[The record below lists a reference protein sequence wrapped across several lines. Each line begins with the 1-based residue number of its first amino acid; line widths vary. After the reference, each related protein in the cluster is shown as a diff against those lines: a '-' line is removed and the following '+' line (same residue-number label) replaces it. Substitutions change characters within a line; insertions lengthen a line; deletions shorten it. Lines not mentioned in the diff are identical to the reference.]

1 MGCAYAA
8 RCPLATQ
15 VCLDED
21 PALVTGPGG
30 RRVACW
36 HADAP
41 SEPGV
46 SDAGARAVA
55 PGADPEAPLRPA
67 VAS

>member
-8 RCPLATQ
+8 RCPLATR
-15 VCLDED
+15 VCVDED
-21 PALVTGPGG
+21 PALVAGPDG

-41 SEPGV
+41 SDAGV
-46 SDAGARAVA
+46 SDAGARLVP
-55 PGADPEAPLRPA
+55 PGADPEGALRPA